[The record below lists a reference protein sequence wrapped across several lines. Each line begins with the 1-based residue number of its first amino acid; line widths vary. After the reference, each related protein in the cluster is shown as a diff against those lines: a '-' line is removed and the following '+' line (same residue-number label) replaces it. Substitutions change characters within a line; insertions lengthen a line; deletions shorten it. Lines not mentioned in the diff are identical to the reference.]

1 MTLSQIP
8 PASREGFA
16 PAQPAAAGLWGKVS
30 AIVRPLASL
39 KLTVVLLALAS
50 FNVLAGTLAQVDAD
64 VWQAVRE
71 YFRIDKDELAQARSF
86 RAVFEN
92 LFVWIRFE
100 IFTPP
105 AICPG
110 MEPIPDKYGFWFPRG
125 WTIGAV
131 MFVNLLAAHA
141 VRFRIQSKGTLLYS
155 GLGVIGLGS
164 LLTWSIIE
172 TAATADGV
180 QTAAV
185 IGYDTVWQIMG
196 LTLLAA
202 SGALV
207 FLGLSDEQ
215 TRSTRWFM
223 LSMAVLSA
231 VGSSAVLLS
240 PPLEDAGMR
249 ILYQLLKGTL
259 CGLVLMLGCWMVFQK
274 RAGVV
279 LLHAGIGLLMVYEI
293 IVGMNAGTMEAS
305 MQIEEGH
312 TATYTTDIRSSEL
325 AVIDLSDAKE
335 DVETI
340 IPGRM
345 LVEGA
350 AFDDSRLPFAIELL
364 DYYPHSD
371 LYNKVAKFR
380 MSRPGQPA
388 EAPKEPDLATTG
400 LGQTFRIVDLPTSVG
415 TDTSGQVDTPSG
427 YVRVIDRQTRKEVG
441 IYLVTTILT
450 RPESIQHNGK
460 TYMLELRFRRTYTP
474 FHLTLKDVQKNV
486 YVGTDRPKDFR
497 SVVTLVDKSHGT
509 KLEDVHIWMNNPLR
523 YGGFTF
529 YQSNYDPGGQG
540 HGEITSLQVVE
551 NEGWMIPYMACM
563 ITAVGM
569 LFQFGVVLLRF
580 LSRVAQPGFLKSGLS
595 LNDDTDHYAFI
606 GNTIA
611 ISLSV
616 LVFGGIVVMFV
627 RTKASDSEFDYAAF
641 GNIPIFY
648 EGRAQPIDSLA
659 RNALLSISD
668 KDAISA
674 ASVGVAE
681 APASP
686 EKPPLAAPDAQKADA
701 APVSKTGIPA
711 VRWLL
716 DVVTDEQGVSTDAAD
731 KHQVFRVENLELQ
744 KALGLEK
751 RERFRYAIREFRE
764 KLIGMEK
771 EIQQARDLKSDLR
784 NLYQRKLLT
793 LERQVNNYDKI
804 RLMFTDPTTVFPA
817 PPMPTMEQ
825 IQADPQ
831 GAQAMFFQLRDYLGA
846 LAKLSRDGQFA
857 IVVPMDLGVTGDR
870 LPLPTRSD
878 WMTFIEAAAVNAVEN
893 DVSGKT
899 SPAVDHW
906 KGMLAAYRRNDPAK
920 FNEHVMAYTAMLHAA
935 TPEQLTVK
943 SSGAVLDLERTAFEH
958 FFNRVGPLNLA
969 SWLYVL
975 AFVLVALGW
984 IANVLGGM
992 RSIHLAA
999 LTLGLLTFG
1008 LHVVAISGR
1017 IYISGRPP
1025 VTNLYS
1031 AAVFIGAGAALFG
1044 LVLELFLKKGLGTTL
1059 ACVAGYLSLRVANGL
1074 TTDGDTFA
1082 VLQAVLDTQFWLAT
1096 HVVTISLGYST
1107 TYVAGFIGVV
1117 YILGGILTPALGV
1130 EDRKRLASMMYG
1142 TLCFAIFFSFV
1153 GTVLGG
1159 LWADDSWGRFW
1170 GWDPKENGALIIVL
1184 WNALVLH
1191 ARWGGMVRE
1200 RGMAS
1205 LAVLGNIVVSWS
1217 FFGVN
1222 ELNVGLH
1229 SYGVT
1234 EGRAFSLAVFA
1245 GTQLV
1250 IALLAVLPRKAWWS
1264 FRRDNT
1270 ESPSVSEGSE
1280 GML

>member
-16 PAQPAAAGLWGKVS
+16 PAQPAAAGLWDKIS
-30 AIVRPLASL
+30 AIMRPLASL

-71 YFRIDKDELAQARSF
+71 YFRIDKDELAQARSL

-164 LLTWSIIE
+164 LLTWSIVE

-180 QTAAV
+180 QTAAA

-207 FLGLSDEQ
+207 FLGLSDGQ
-215 TRSTRWFM
+215 TRSSRWFM
-223 LSMAVLSA
+223 LVMAVLSA
-231 VGSSAVLLS
+231 MGSSAVLLS

-325 AVIDLSDAKE
+325 AVIDLSDSKE

-350 AFDDSRLPFAIELL
+350 AFDDSRLPFSIELL

-400 LGQTFRIVDLPTSVG
+400 LGQTFQIVDLPTSVG

-427 YVRVIDRQTRKEVG
+427 YIKVIDRETKKDLG
-441 IYLVTTILT
+441 TYLVTTILT
-450 RPESIQHNGK
+450 RPESIQYNGK

-509 KLEDVHIWMNNPLR
+509 RLEDVHIWMNNPLR

-569 LFQFGVVLLRF
+569 LFQFGVVLARF
-580 LSRVAQPGFLKSGLS
+580 LSKATLGSVSAVTSQAPYYKWVI
-595 LNDDTDHYAFI
+595 TI
-606 GNTIA
+606 GMST
-611 ISLSV
+611 LM
-616 LVFGGIVVMFV
+616 FGGIVAGFLRPRV
-627 RTKASDSEFDYAAF
+627 SDTEFDLEAF
-641 GNIPIFY
+641 GKIPIFY

-668 KDAISA
+668 KDSISA
-674 ASVGVAE
+674 ASVGVGVTPAPQ
-681 APASP
+681 AGPDPAASATPSAAPIPVVKSGKPAS
-686 EKPPLAAPDAQKADA
+686 
-701 APVSKTGIPA
+701 A
-711 VRWLL
+711 VRWFL

-751 RERFRYAIREFRE
+751 RERFRYAISEFRE

-831 GAQAMFFQLRDYLGA
+831 GAQTMFFQLRDYLGA

-958 FFNRVGPLNLA
+958 FFNRVGPFNLA
-969 SWLYVL
+969 SWLYVV

-984 IANVLGGM
+984 ITNSFGGM
-992 RSIHLAA
+992 RSIHGAA
-999 LTLGLLTFG
+999 LTFGLLTFG
-1008 LHVVAISGR
+1008 LHVAAISGR

-1031 AAVFIGAGAALFG
+1031 AAVFIGCGAALFG
-1044 LVLELFLKKGLGTTL
+1044 LVMELILKKGLGTTL

-1200 RGMAS
+1200 RGVAS

-1245 GTQLV
+1245 GTQLL
-1250 IALLAVLPRKAWWS
+1250 IALLAVLPRNAWWS